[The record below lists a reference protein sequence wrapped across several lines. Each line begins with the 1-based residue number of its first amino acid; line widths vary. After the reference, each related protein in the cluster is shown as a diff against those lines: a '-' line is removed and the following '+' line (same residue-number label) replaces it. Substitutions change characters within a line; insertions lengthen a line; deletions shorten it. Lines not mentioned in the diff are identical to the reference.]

1 MRYYQGLL
9 VLLNLVICVDIEKL
23 EMLQIKFLAAETG
36 KASLLPTRKKHDSI
50 C

>member
-23 EMLQIKFLAAETG
+23 EMIQIKFLAAETG
-36 KASLLPTRKKHDSI
+36 KASL
-50 C
+50 